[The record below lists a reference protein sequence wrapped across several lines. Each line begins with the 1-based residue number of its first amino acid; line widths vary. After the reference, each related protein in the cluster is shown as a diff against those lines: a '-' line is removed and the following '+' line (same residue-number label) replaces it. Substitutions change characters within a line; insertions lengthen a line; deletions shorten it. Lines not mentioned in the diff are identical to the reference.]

1 MLSDKIKNADRVLKA
16 NDLIVKA
23 IEQETNREIMALM
36 LDVSQAISDVHKACI
51 SDLMHARRSEVQS

>member
-1 MLSDKIKNADRVLKA
+1 MTLAEKVKNADRILKA

-23 IEQETNREIMALM
+23 IEQETNHEIMTLM

-51 SDLMHARRSEVQS
+51 SDLKHARRSTE

>member
-23 IEQETNREIMALM
+23 IEQETNREIMSLM

-51 SDLMHARRSEVQS
+51 SDLKHARRSEVQS